1 MVRVSLRNRIIECID
16 KFKNMIK
23 FLIKCNNKIFLVT
36 NINNER

>member
-23 FLIKCNNKIFLVT
+23 FLKCDNKIFLVT